1 MGLFLKLFMD
11 YIKIKV
17 RIIIDFKIL
26 VDWWINMHGYIKT
39 VKII

>member
-1 MGLFLKLFMD
+1 MD

-26 VDWWINMHGYIKT
+26 VDWSINIHGYIKT